1 MRHSMNWYTQLKRE
15 STNRKIVWNKIYR
28 LNHKNTQKDEKFRK
42 KVTQKDWIIKQGKKT
57 YKVATVGIFPN

>member
-1 MRHSMNWYTQLKRE
+1 MNWYTQLKRE

-42 KVTQKDWIIKQGKKT
+42 NVTQKDWIIK
-57 YKVATVGIFPN
+57 